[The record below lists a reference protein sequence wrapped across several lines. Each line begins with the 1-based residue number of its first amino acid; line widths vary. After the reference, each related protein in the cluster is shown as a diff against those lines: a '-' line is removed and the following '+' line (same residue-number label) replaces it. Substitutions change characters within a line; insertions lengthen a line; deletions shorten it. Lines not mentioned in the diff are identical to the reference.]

1 MENDIYQIILNEPIL
16 LALVIIFCLIII
28 YSILK
33 KFFKLLLLT
42 FGVILIY
49 IGFLIYSGDELPGE
63 SEKVINPIVEKSS
76 LVLEIISIKLK
87 SFFEKDSKN

>member
-16 LALVIIFCLIII
+16 LALVVIFFLIII

-33 KFFKLLLLT
+33 KFFKLLILT
-42 FGVILIY
+42 FGVIIIY
-49 IGFLIYSGDELPGE
+49 ISFLIYSGDDLPGE
-63 SEKVINPIVEKSS
+63 SDKVINPIIEKSS
-76 LVLEIISIKLK
+76 LVLELISIQLK

>member
-33 KFFKLLLLT
+33 RFFKLLLLT

-49 IGFLIYSGDELPGE
+49 ISFLIYSGEELPGE
-63 SEKVINPIVEKSS
+63 SEKVINPIIEKSS
-76 LVLEIISIKLK
+76 LVLEIISIELK
-87 SFFEKDSKN
+87 SFFKKDSKD

>member
-33 KFFKLLLLT
+33 RFFKLLLLT

-49 IGFLIYSGDELPGE
+49 ISFIIYSGDELPGE
-63 SEKVINPIVEKSS
+63 SEKVINPIIEKSS
-76 LVLEIISIKLK
+76 LVLEIISNELK
-87 SFFEKDSKN
+87 SFFKKDSKN